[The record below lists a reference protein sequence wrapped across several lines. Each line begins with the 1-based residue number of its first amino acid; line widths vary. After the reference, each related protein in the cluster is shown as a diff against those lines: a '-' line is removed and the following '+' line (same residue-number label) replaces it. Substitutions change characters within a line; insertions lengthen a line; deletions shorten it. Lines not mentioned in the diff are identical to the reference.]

1 MKKMTLTVH
10 NQLTLLHDLLDEQ
23 IADKT
28 GSIAE
33 YRQIKR
39 LVQTMIAKNHVTNE
53 QLLNLLP
60 EIYNY
65 GRMGEIAQ
73 CLTDHITSN
82 EENIEIWKAAINDT
96 KLE

>member
-1 MKKMTLTVH
+1 MTLTIQ

-23 IADKT
+23 ITDKS

-33 YRQIKR
+33 YQQIKR
-39 LVQTMIAKNHVTNE
+39 LVQTMISKNYITDG

-65 GRMGEIAQ
+65 GLRGEIAQ
-73 CLTDHITSN
+73 CLTEHIVSN
-82 EENIEIWKAAINDT
+82 EENIEIWKNAILET